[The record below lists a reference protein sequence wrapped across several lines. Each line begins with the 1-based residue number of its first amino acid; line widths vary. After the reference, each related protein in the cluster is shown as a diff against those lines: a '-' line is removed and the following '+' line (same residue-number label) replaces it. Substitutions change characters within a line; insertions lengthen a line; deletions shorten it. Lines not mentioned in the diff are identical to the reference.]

1 MPAENLR
8 IPIQHMLNKNYR
20 AISRKIKY
28 QDTTGKKATA
38 IRAVL
43 TVRSCEH
50 YTHNKI
56 RLFLVHFYI
65 RSFFSPITDSL

>member
-1 MPAENLR
+1 MPAENFR
-8 IPIQHMLNKNYR
+8 IPIQHMLNKYYR

-28 QDTTGKKATA
+28 QDTTGQKATA
-38 IRAVL
+38 IRALL

-50 YTHNKI
+50 YTHNEI
-56 RLFLVHFYI
+56 RLSPVYFYI